1 MSGPWPRP
9 RALLLDAMGTL
20 IGLRRSVGS
29 TYASAAA
36 DHGIAIDPARIDQHF
51 PTLYRKAPPLAFP
64 GLVGDALLKA
74 EREWWGDRIHEV
86 LQAAGGPAAPQAL
99 QSDLFERF
107 ADPALWQVYA
117 DVPERLRAWHSS
129 GLRLAVVSNF
139 DQRLDG
145 LLVGLGLADW
155 LGPVVVS
162 SRAGAA
168 KPSPE
173 PFRQALTSLG
183 LAPHQAWHV
192 GDSPEDAQGAS
203 AAGLRCLL
211 VRRP

>member
-20 IGLRRSVGS
+20 IGLRSSVGS

-36 DHGIAIDPARIDQHF
+36 EHGIAVDPAGIDHHF
-51 PTLYRKAPPLAFP
+51 PTIYRKAPPLAFP
-64 GLVGDALLKA
+64 GLVGEELLTA
-74 EREWWGDRIHEV
+74 ERQWWGDRIDDV
-86 LQAAGGPAAPQAL
+86 LQAAGGAAAPPAL
-99 QSDLFERF
+99 RSDLFDRF

-155 LGPVVVS
+155 LELVVVS